1 MSFSLPYSRRRRYLT
16 GIDWSIG
23 TLDVMTRRATGI
35 GNHSQVV
42 LELQGRLSPDRL
54 RQALD
59 RLSNRFPLLFGRV
72 ARDIVNLAP
81 YWRVPSSLAGH
92 EIALTTTQLPTGA
105 NDSSL
110 TLFRE
115 HVNTPLAGPADHLRF
130 LLIHLGDECSL
141 LGMVFDHKLF
151 DAFGAESFLHLIH
164 ETWRGHLDA
173 IAPRIAQTEPAH
185 LDHWPRR
192 FLGGRIINRFRV
204 RLSDREVAGLPM
216 PLRRHPRSVRF
227 VHDSLTPQQADRF
240 TRLAG
245 EECGLPI
252 LLPSAISR
260 AVMAI
265 RPVLAVASPAGS
277 QCLVAVSVDARAP
290 DRKWEDLFFNHLSFL
305 GFSLPTDSTD
315 SPASWTASLRD
326 QFFDQMKQGVPA
338 AFQDATMLTRIC
350 PQWLGA
356 RIAKLPFRGRVCS
369 FYFTCLR
376 DSAFDQE
383 TFLGLQVTNLIH
395 TPRVPPPPGL
405 GFCMTFFRGRMNLVF
420 SYLEGVLE
428 DVSARDVLRRL
439 KSLLLDPNR
448 SSLAPGA
455 VHSGS

>member
-23 TLDVMTRRATGI
+23 TLDFMTRRATGI

-42 LELQGRLSPDRL
+42 LELLGRLPPDRL
-54 RQALD
+54 RRTLD
-59 RLSNRFPLLFGRV
+59 RLSSRFPLLYGRV

-81 YWRVPSSLAGH
+81 YWRIPSSSASHRIPLK
-92 EIALTTTQLPTGA
+92 ITQLPADA
-105 NDSSL
+105 NDSADA
-110 TLFRE
+110 LFSQY
-115 HVNTPLAGPADHLRF
+115 VNTPLAGPTDHLRF
-130 LLIHLGDECSL
+130 LLVHLGDKWSR
-141 LGMVFDHKLF
+141 LGMVFDHKLL

-164 ETWRGHLDA
+164 ETWRGHLDSV
-173 IAPRIAQTEPAH
+173 APRIGQTEPAH

-192 FLGGRIINRFRV
+192 FLGGQIINRFRV
-204 RLSDREVAGLPM
+204 RLSDREVAGLPI
-216 PLRRHPRSVRF
+216 PFARHPRSVRF

-240 TRLAG
+240 AGWAG
-245 EECGLPI
+245 EECGVPI
-252 LLPSAISR
+252 LLPSAITR

-265 RPVLAVASPAGS
+265 RPALAVASPSGS
-277 QCLVAVSVDARAP
+277 QYLVAVSVDARAP

-315 SPASWTASLRD
+315 SLASWTASLRD
-326 QFFDQMKQGVPA
+326 QFFDQVKQGVPA

-376 DSAFDQE
+376 DSAFNQE
-383 TFLGLQVTNLIH
+383 TFLGLRVTNLLH

-405 GFCMTFFRGRMNLVF
+405 GFGMTFFRGRMNLVF
-420 SYLEGVLE
+420 SYLEGLLD

-439 KSLLLDPNR
+439 KSLLLDPDHTM
-448 SSLAPGA
+448 
-455 VHSGS
+455 HSGS